1 MWEQHDNY
9 MKQLKQLY
17 NKISRQTQ
25 LRLQEIFDMF
35 NFTSENIY
43 DIADNK
49 TKRRINT
56 YIEQWKEQGL
66 LKNNNYFSVLVNN
79 IYRRTR
85 VKNSEILELLIYSA
99 YVEEQSKL
107 EEQEK
112 QIMYEDANYY
122 YQEGQKEVDKKKKP
136 SIIPMAL
143 FLALLDQP
151 NYSGFTWEQYIQ
163 ITMQYNAQ
171 QIYKQV
177 ILSLQQQKTL
187 EINSSEFQS
196 IIKRQNNQK
205 LNMNGD
211 KISGATDLQT
221 IGLNNLAKVE
231 GITKAVNGNAQLN
244 DSKDNGGVTI
254 TNNDTDDIKVRFIA
268 VEDDKTTL
276 MCDSLNN
283 QIFNVHKENV
293 FDRYYG
299 ETQKELRLQRIR
311 CKGLVLGLNLPPIQW
326 HFHYCRS
333 TIMYLPP
340 VEKQEKTEY
349 NLDIPKISKEVK
361 QILGNAKLNFNVKRL
376 FNKYLTNENAEI
388 KNNLDV
394 PMRYSIGDDKIY
406 INPTHPDFKY
416 YDLPESLS
424 HEIIHMID
432 IRNNISDKLH
442 INSELRRARLQIDMN
457 KDKYIKM
464 LSSSKYEDNM
474 TLSDIFSA
482 ITNSKISGN
491 YNHSSKY
498 WLEDVTRVKKELS
511 ANIMSA
517 YLTNNKDTLDIIN
530 RTSELKEIKEKVVK
544 LYNDYTK

>member
-1 MWEQHDNY
+1 MWGQHDNY

-17 NKISRQTQ
+17 NKTSRQTQ
-25 LRLQEIFDMF
+25 LRLQEIFDTF
-35 NFTSENIY
+35 NFTLENIY
-43 DIADNK
+43 NIADNK
-49 TKRRINT
+49 TKKRINT

-66 LKNNNYFSVLVNN
+66 LKNNNYFTALANN
-79 IYRRTR
+79 IYKRTR

-99 YVEEQSKL
+99 YIEEQSKL

-122 YQEGQKEVDKKKKP
+122 YEQGQKEVNKKKKP
-136 SIIPMAL
+136 SILTMAL

-151 NYSGFTWEQYIQ
+151 NYSGFNWKQYIEA
-163 ITMQYNAQ
+163 TMQYNTQ
-171 QIYKQV
+171 QLYKQV
-177 ILSLQQQKTL
+177 ILNIQQQKDL
-187 EINSSEFQS
+187 EIDSSEFQT
-196 IIKRQNNQK
+196 IINRQNNQK
-205 LNMNGD
+205 LNINND
-211 KISGATDLQT
+211 KISGAVDLQM
-221 IGLNNLAKVE
+221 IGLNNLAKIE
-231 GITKAVNGNAQLN
+231 GIKEVAE
-244 DSKDNGGVTI
+244 DNS
-254 TNNDTDDIKVRFIA
+254 KVRFIA

-283 QIFNVHKENV
+283 QKFYINKENV

-299 ETQKELRLQRIR
+299 ETQKELTIQRIR
-311 CKGLVLGLNLPPIQW
+311 CNGLVLGLNLPPIQH

-340 VEKQEKTEY
+340 VEKQGKTEY
-349 NLDIPKISKEVK
+349 NLDIPKISKDIK
-361 QILGNAKLNFNVKRL
+361 QVLSNTKLNPNVKRL
-376 FNKYLTNENAEI
+376 FNKYLTSNNAQI
-388 KNNLDV
+388 NNDLNV
-394 PMRYSIGDDKIY
+394 PMRYSIDDDKIY
-406 INPTHPDFKY
+406 INPNHPDFKY
-416 YDLPESLS
+416 YDLSESLS

-432 IRNNISDKLH
+432 IRNNISDKLN
-442 INSELRRARLQIDMN
+442 IDNELRRTRLQIDIDE
-457 KDKYIKM
+457 DKYIKM

-491 YNHSSKY
+491 YNHSNRY
-498 WLEDVTRVKKELS
+498 WLEDTTRIEKELS

-530 RTSELKEIKEKVVK
+530 SISGLKEIKEKVVK